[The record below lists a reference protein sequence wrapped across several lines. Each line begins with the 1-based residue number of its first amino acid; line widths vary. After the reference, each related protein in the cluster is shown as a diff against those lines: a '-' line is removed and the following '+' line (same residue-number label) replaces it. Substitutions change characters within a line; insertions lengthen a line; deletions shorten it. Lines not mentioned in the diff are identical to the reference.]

1 MKKFLKRIQCISG
14 GQKTVFFCIIIRRT
28 EMEQIERI
36 GVSLEKG
43 LLSDF
48 DGLISGRGYQ
58 NRSEA
63 IRDLIRRE
71 LSRERLDNPKA
82 KAVAT
87 VCLVYDHHST
97 KLMEKLTGLQHSN
110 LLQTICTMHVH
121 LGEHD
126 CMEVIVLKGQVGEIR
141 RMAEKIISQKGVKLG
156 EINFVPAEGS

>member
-1 MKKFLKRIQCISG
+1 MK
-14 GQKTVFFCIIIRRT
+14 
-28 EMEQIERI
+28 QIERI
-36 GVSLEKG
+36 GVSLEKS
-43 LLSDF
+43 LLANF

-71 LSRERLDNPKA
+71 LSRQCLDDPKA
-82 KAVAT
+82 KSVAT

-97 KLMEKLTGLQHSN
+97 KLIEKLTGLQHSN

-121 LGEHD
+121 LGRHD
-126 CMEVIVLKGQVGEIR
+126 CMEVIVLKGQVGEIKR
-141 RMAEKIISQKGVKLG
+141 TAERIISQKGVKLG